1 MKRQKRLLAG
11 AIAAVMLAA
20 TVTPVMAAE
29 QKACVAL
36 GADLRADEREKVLKL
51 LNVTEADVEK
61 SSVIVT
67 NAEEHEYLDDYLSK
81 SVIGSRALSS
91 VYVREASKGYG
102 IQVTTHNISYCTTGM
117 YQNALATAGMKDAT
131 VVVAGPFDLS
141 GTAALIGAVKAYSE
155 ISGTPLKAEAVEAA
169 TEELVT
175 TGEVAE
181 DIGSADAEA
190 LVGAV
195 KDAIVAQGI
204 TDEEDINK
212 AIDDAAGKL
221 NIELS
226 DEDRQ
231 KINDLMQKIG
241 DLDLDVDQLKTQAKQ
256 LYDKLGDLNINV
268 SKEEVQ
274 GFFARLLAWL
284 KELLSALKR

>member
-1 MKRQKRLLAG
+1 MTEDEVAESS
-11 AIAAVMLAA
+11 V
-20 TVTPVMAAE
+20 TVT
-29 QKACVAL
+29 
-36 GADLRADEREKVLKL
+36 
-51 LNVTEADVEK
+51 NT
-61 SSVIVT
+61 
-67 NAEEHEYLDDYLSK
+67 EEHEYLDDYLSQ

-91 VYVREASKGYG
+91 VFVREASEGYG

-131 VVVAGPFDLS
+131 VVVAGPFSLS

-155 ISGTPLKAEAVEAA
+155 ISGEPLKAEAVEAA

-181 DIGSADAEA
+181 DIGSEDAEA

-195 KDAIVAQGI
+195 KDAIVAEGI

-212 AIDDAAGKL
+212 AIDEAAGKL
-221 NIELS
+221 NINLS
-226 DEDRQ
+226 EEDRQ

-241 DLDLDVDQLKTQAKQ
+241 GLDLDVNQLKSQAKQ
-256 LYDKLGDLNINV
+256 LYDKLGDLNVNV

-274 GFFARLLAWL
+274 GFLAKIIAWIKQLFA
-284 KELLSALKR
+284 

>member
-1 MKRQKRLLAG
+1 MNKRKQILAG
-11 AIAAVMLAA
+11 IMAVLMTAAAA
-20 TVTPVMAAE
+20 APVMAAE
-29 QKACVAL
+29 QKYCVAL
-36 GADLRADEREKVLKL
+36 GADLKSEERETVLKL
-51 LNVTEADVEK
+51 LNVTEDEVAE
-61 SSVIVT
+61 SSVTVT
-67 NAEEHEYLDDYLSK
+67 NTEEHEYLDDYLSQ

-91 VYVREASKGYG
+91 VFVREASEGYG

-131 VVVAGPFDLS
+131 VVVAGPFSLS

-155 ISGTPLKAEAVEAA
+155 ISGEPLKAEAVEAA

-181 DIGSADAEA
+181 DIGSEDAEA

-195 KDAIVAQGI
+195 KDAIVAEDI

-212 AIDDAAGKL
+212 AIDEAAGKL
-221 NIELS
+221 NINLS
-226 DEDRQ
+226 EEDRQ

-241 DLDLDVDQLKTQAKQ
+241 GLDLDVDQLKSQAKQ

-274 GFFARLLAWL
+274 GFLAKIIAWIKQLFA
-284 KELLSALKR
+284 